1 MASCAEKSRL
11 ANAAMRISWMDQDHQ
26 AFERFLRD
34 RRRNLQTI
42 AKHTE
47 QEFSLEDVQGEAWI
61 LAFELQEERGIPT
74 HFADPSYQDQLCR
87 FLYQKLVRYAETTV
101 RYAVKL
107 DHWAFGDDPEH
118 DSHPLLNKLSA
129 EAGSDPL
136 ECLMARE
143 DSVERADPSPHQ
155 SRASAYIR
163 LLQHCD
169 NRMREVACHLL
180 ISLSYCYHRFNEAM
194 AMAQCQLVLPQAL
207 PLADEAFMPQP
218 WRPFKIQR
226 EWIQA
231 ELDLT
236 HEADLWLE
244 H

>member
-1 MASCAEKSRL
+1 MW
-11 ANAAMRISWMDQDHQ
+11 IGWMDQNHQ
-26 AFERFLRD
+26 AFEQFLRD
-34 RRRNLQTI
+34 RRRNLQMI
-42 AKHTE
+42 ARHTD
-47 QEFSLEDVQGEAWI
+47 QEFSLEDVQGEAWV
-61 LAFELQEERGIPT
+61 LAFEMEAERGVPIS
-74 HFADPSYQDQLCR
+74 FADSSYQDLLCR

-107 DHWAFGDDPEH
+107 DHWAFGDDPDH
-118 DSHPLLNKLSA
+118 DTHPLLNKLSA
-129 EAGSDPL
+129 ARGSDPL
-136 ECLMARE
+136 ESLLAHE
-143 DSVERADPSPHQ
+143 DRVDEIDPSPHQ

-194 AMAQCQLVLPQAL
+194 ALAQRQLVLPQAL
-207 PLADEAFMPQP
+207 PLADEAFMPRP

-226 EWIQA
+226 EWVQA
-231 ELDLT
+231 ELDFVCET
-236 HEADLWLE
+236 NLWLE